1 MDRTVVVLDGVAR
14 EAKFETSCKRRDIS
28 RHSLDKLDRAA
39 TKLEQAVAGGRYRMP
54 HAFWQRIDRLKS
66 SCNNV
71 TMEDK
76 QDLEKLLTKAGFE
89 IIIAEGE
96 ADVYI
101 GAHALGK
108 WMLCLVVTTHMVAF
122 EPTLTTTFS
131 HSPRYYHICRFGY
144 GILRGRA
151 NFSHAKIHPWWL
163 YFQLVKKQQV
173 LERLVLESFALPV
186 LGIVSGNDY
195 VPNVPGLAIRR
206 NVELLKQLQTH
217 QRTSKELLD
226 AYVIAT
232 DAGSLGYDFTSA
244 YNVFL
249 EFNEGHNINVD
260 VDDPMDRLDIIE
272 RIDRAREQMYLR
284 AATKEEQE
292 TEGEESRL
300 CHKESM
306 LETIVDA
313 VHQLQ
318 EPKALAGPACQAIID
333 DALETGRLEG
343 LTTIIV
349 GTHGGSNFSGPLLH
363 LIHGTSGRTKEPLIV
378 RAKEIMDFPPWNHT
392 KFTLT
397 LTISDL
403 SDILDQEM
411 GQQVIGRYD
420 LLKERVLD
428 LVPDA
433 KDDVVAIESEHGLLN
448 ASALVR
454 FIKINMLLPESSR
467 WDVVP
472 LSKLRAT
479 YIRLSEAAL
488 FDILHHNTSFVAL
501 MADLAQ
507 STDPRLMK
515 DNLVRS
521 EKGWIVNRLFR
532 FPKSVRRRLALLNDD
547 DEFDA
552 GQRINILHNY
562 ILTNGFVVK
571 ISVIAKGL
579 RKPPPNSGLVLADLS
594 ALDDLESRD
603 VEWVLGVDLGEK
615 CLVGC
620 VSKNPSAPHIVR
632 KVAITTQATNQ
643 PNRRFND
650 WNHRHKDDDQCRKER
665 ILTRRNDKAS
675 ADYLNRFIGG
685 YGVARRYYREKSYLR
700 MEWDAKKA
708 SKGEWDMVINKML
721 EMVDCT
727 IGRKVQDGRNVVV
740 AFGTGEFE
748 SKKSRHTAFL
758 KYFVNRVSS
767 LGLRI
772 VGVDEYFTSKK
783 CPRCGLFVEMMT
795 LRSLYCRGCHMYY
808 HRDEMAGENIVNVVM
823 EYVKSGDR
831 PEYLQPPPPP
841 SSQSSRKTT
850 NKHRRH

>member
-1 MDRTVVVLDGVAR
+1 MAFYEGVQTLAMP
-14 EAKFETSCKRRDIS
+14 KFTR
-28 RHSLDKLDRAA
+28 
-39 TKLEQAVAGGRYRMP
+39 GG
-54 HAFWQRIDRLKS
+54 
-66 SCNNV
+66 
-71 TMEDK
+71 
-76 QDLEKLLTKAGFE
+76 
-89 IIIAEGE
+89 
-96 ADVYI
+96 YI
-101 GAHALGK
+101 
-108 WMLCLVVTTHMVAF
+108 
-122 EPTLTTTFS
+122 
-131 HSPRYYHICRFGY
+131 
-144 GILRGRA
+144 
-151 NFSHAKIHPWWL
+151 
-163 YFQLVKKQQV
+163 FQLVKKQQV
-173 LERLVLESFALPV
+173 LERLGLEPFALPV

-232 DAGSLGYDFTSA
+232 DADSLGYDFTSA

-272 RIDRAREQMYLR
+272 RIDRAREQMYITRHQRQPSFPTHSRRYQYNLCRPLQHPSECTRYTYTEIDTSELLR
-284 AATKEEQE
+284 SERGVPEQKKISPKVQLSHQTYVPPLKKSKKPKEKRAGYV
-292 TEGEESRL
+292 TSTR
-300 CHKESM
+300 
-306 LETIVDA
+306 
-313 VHQLQ
+313 
-318 EPKALAGPACQAIID
+318 KA
-333 DALETGRLEG
+333 R
-343 LTTIIV
+343 
-349 GTHGGSNFSGPLLH
+349 
-363 LIHGTSGRTKEPLIV
+363 
-378 RAKEIMDFPPWNHT
+378 
-392 KFTLT
+392 
-397 LTISDL
+397 TISTPNE
-403 SDILDQEM
+403 Q
-411 GQQVIGRYD
+411 
-420 LLKERVLD
+420 K
-428 LVPDA
+428 
-433 KDDVVAIESEHGLLN
+433 K
-448 ASALVR
+448 
-454 FIKINMLLPESSR
+454 SR
-467 WDVVP
+467 
-472 LSKLRAT
+472 KNTGATLR
-479 YIRLSEAAL
+479 
-488 FDILHHNTSFVAL
+488 
-501 MADLAQ
+501 
-507 STDPRLMK
+507 MK
-515 DNLVRS
+515 HL
-521 EKGWIVNRLFR
+521 G
-532 FPKSVRRRLALLNDD
+532 LNDD
-547 DEFDA
+547 DEVDA
-552 GQRINILHNY
+552 DQRINILHNS
-562 ILTNGFVVK
+562 ILTNVVK

-620 VSKNPSAPHIVR
+620 
-632 KVAITTQATNQ
+632 

-665 ILTRRNDKAS
+665 ILTRRNDEAS

-708 SKGEWDMVINKML
+708 SKGEWDMAINKML

-850 NKHRRH
+850 NKRRRH